1 MTTDAETSQPT
12 DHAGAGSGPSADP
25 RARAARAAARA
36 ATAAAS
42 RATRRAPGDLPLAF
56 ATETSVRAR
65 AAAAGEPDWLLSDR
79 LAALARF
86 AELPLE
92 TNRLY
97 TLYVDMRD
105 ADIEAVA
112 PYLDGP
118 ALAAAGADDP
128 AHLPVGA
135 EGIIEVRGRAIPIAA
150 LSPAARA
157 AGVVLEPIDAL
168 VARDPVRAR
177 ALLDAGADLPAD
189 DRLAQLA
196 RALWTTGVHLDIPA
210 GVSLDG
216 PIVLRFSAGVPG
228 QAVLARTLV
237 TIGDG
242 ATASVI
248 EEVVPAGPEIGCA
261 AGEPVPQSLLHGT
274 TEVRLGAD
282 ATLAFASL
290 QDLGPGA
297 IAFAV
302 RRSELGPRAT
312 LRWALAQVGA
322 RIAKTRVD
330 NLLTGDGSSVEQVEI
345 VFGAADQLFDLTSY
359 TRHVGRDT
367 TADLLSKA
375 AMLDRSRS
383 YIKGLTTID
392 NPARGT
398 DSFLGEFG
406 MLLTKGSRSVTI
418 PSLEIDQPDCRRVG
432 HASSVG
438 PIDPLQ
444 MFYLES
450 RGIDPADARK
460 FIVLGFLEPVVARVP
475 LADGAGPPPR
485 DPRGQMG
492 RRDRGRGHGRGPG
505 RRPHGSRRRHGR
517 RRCRIHDRPRG
528 RLTVGNARRLDI
540 CAVTDVSAGHHDDGV
555 GGRHGA
561 GPRRERRGRDP
572 RRLGDLHPRVR

>member
-1 MTTDAETSQPT
+1 MTTDAEASQPT
-12 DHAGAGSGPSADP
+12 DHAAAGSGPAADAATGEAAAQQAADP
-25 RARAARAAARA
+25 EVRAARAAARA
-36 ATAAAS
+36 AAAAAS
-42 RATRRAPGDLPLAF
+42 RATRRAPADLPLAF
-56 ATETSVRAR
+56 ATEESVRAR
-65 AAAAGEPDWLLSDR
+65 AASAGEPDWLLGDR
-79 LAALARF
+79 LAGLARF

-92 TNRLY
+92 VNRLY
-97 TLYVDMRD
+97 TLYADMRG
-105 ADIEAVA
+105 ADLEAVA

-128 AHLPVGA
+128 AHLPDGA
-135 EGIIEVRGRAIPIAA
+135 DGVIEVRGGSIPIAA

-157 AGVVLEPIDAL
+157 AGVTLEPLDAL
-168 VARDPVRAR
+168 VARDPARAR
-177 ALLDAGADLPAD
+177 ELLDAGADLPGD
-189 DRLAQLA
+189 DKLAQLA
-196 RALWTTGVHLDIPA
+196 RALWTTGVHVDVPA
-210 GVSLDG
+210 GVALDG
-216 PIVLRFSAGVPG
+216 PIVLRFAGGVPG
-228 QAVLARTLV
+228 RAVLARTLV
-237 TIGDG
+237 ALGDG
-242 ATASVI
+242 ATASIV
-248 EEVVPAGPEIGCA
+248 EEIVPAGPEIGCA
-261 AGEPVPQSLLHGT
+261 AGESVPQSLIHGT
-274 TEVRLGAD
+274 TEVRIGAD
-282 ATLAFASL
+282 ATLTFASL

-297 IAFAV
+297 VAFAV

-322 RIAKTRVD
+322 RISRTRVD
-330 NLLTGDGSSVEQVEI
+330 NLLAGDGASVEQVEI
-345 VFGAADQLFDLTSY
+345 VFGSDDQLFDLTSY

-375 AMLDRSRS
+375 AMLDHSRS

-475 LADGAGPPPR
+475 LATEQDRLRAILEAKWDASTASADAVVGDPESSAVGDAGALAMGDAGASVVGDADAAGVGDPGPSIGLGAG
-485 DPRGQMG
+485 
-492 RRDRGRGHGRGPG
+492 
-505 RRPHGSRRRHGR
+505 
-517 RRCRIHDRPRG
+517 
-528 RLTVGNARRLDI
+528 
-540 CAVTDVSAGHHDDGV
+540 
-555 GGRHGA
+555 
-561 GPRRERRGRDP
+561 
-572 RRLGDLHPRVR
+572 